1 MITADEPQKTQ
12 GNGQKAAVDAQ
23 KIVSFQR
30 RSELPGVEV
39 RSLQNSAR
47 AFRCYSADFEFFQ
60 PLTWHGE
67 VWHRRRRAVMRP
79 GMVLSAHPSEVF
91 LVQRVITPGAGHFL
105 TVDAAV
111 LYEYLSEHARPAG
124 ELQLRAFTDASPRLE
139 EKLFELTQL
148 VRPGPSPLEIQ
159 TAMVEF
165 VNVMASELLEESS
178 GGSASID
185 ADLRTAERLREC
197 LHDEASGSMDLAT
210 LARQTGVSRFQALR
224 TFKRRYGL
232 PPHSYHLS
240 VRLAHAQKALREGH
254 QPVHVA
260 AQYGFVDQ
268 SHLTRHFKRLLGVTP
283 AQYARVGA
291 RSRARHAKLS

>member
-1 MITADEPQKTQ
+1 MITADEPHETV
-12 GNGQKAAVDAQ
+12 GNSQADAAHAHE
-23 KIVSFQR
+23 IVSFQR
-30 RSELPGVEV
+30 RTEFPGVEV

-67 VWHRRRRAVMRP
+67 IWHRRRRAVMRP

-91 LVQRVITPGAGHFL
+91 LVQQVITPGAGHFL
-105 TVDAAV
+105 TIDAAV
-111 LYEYLSEHARPAG
+111 LHEYLSEHARAAG
-124 ELQLRAFTDASPRLE
+124 ELQLRAFTNASQRLE
-139 EKLFELTQL
+139 EKLFELTQMI
-148 VRPGPSPLEIQ
+148 RPGPSTLEIQ

-165 VNVMASELLEESS
+165 VGVMAGELLEESP

-197 LHDEASGSMDLAT
+197 LHHDTSATMDLTT
-210 LARQTGVSRFQALR
+210 LAKQTGVSRFQALR

-240 VRLAHAQKALREGH
+240 LRLAHAQKALREGH

-283 AQYARVGA
+283 AQYARVGL
-291 RSRARHAKLS
+291 RSRARLAKLS